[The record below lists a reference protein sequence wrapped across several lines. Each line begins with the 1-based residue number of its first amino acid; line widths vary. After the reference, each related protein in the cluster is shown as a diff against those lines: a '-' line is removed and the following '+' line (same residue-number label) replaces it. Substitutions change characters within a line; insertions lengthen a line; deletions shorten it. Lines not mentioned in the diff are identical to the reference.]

1 MLRTTSINTLLK
13 ALIGILAIALI
24 ALFGRAAVDAWQ
36 EQRTAER
43 VHAIAGVINPLFIAL
58 QNLRV
63 ERGTV
68 NTALVTPT
76 PIGADTRADIAA
88 LRNASGPAIQQAL
101 ARLGA
106 VELPDKTTLV
116 AALTRAEQ
124 AVVQRRV
131 AADADAQR
139 PKAERDPALSRAWIG
154 EVGQLVTTI
163 DKLSE
168 ALSAEIELADPVIHK
183 LMTLKQLGWAVR
195 DYAGT
200 YRLRVGAAI
209 AAGAVLPTDQR
220 LVIEKLDA
228 STNTAWRSLLEAATK
243 PLPARLTQAIDG
255 AKQSWFGAFAKERAE
270 IVKALV
276 ETGKAPLSGGEWVK
290 RSNPHLESLI
300 AVANTALDA
309 TQQFAAARS
318 SDAVAH
324 FYLQMVL
331 LIAAVAVATVAFLV
345 VTRRVT
351 APINALADAMLR
363 IGEGDLA
370 TEVPHGD
377 RTDEVGKVARALELF
392 KRHAVDK
399 QQLEREREAEAAQRE
414 RRQVTI
420 EQQIA
425 RFDASVRDA
434 LSALD
439 QTAGSMRQTSQAMS
453 ATAERTNAQAATVAG
468 ASEQASMNV
477 QTVASAIGQLS
488 GSISE
493 IARRVADS
501 AAIASKA
508 VNEAAQTSERI
519 QSLAETAG
527 RIGRVVELING
538 IASQTN
544 LLALNATIEAARA
557 GEAGKG
563 FAVVASEVK
572 NLANQTARAT
582 EEITGQISAMQGA
595 TQEAVE
601 AIGTIDRTVGEIS
614 EIATAIAS
622 AVEQQGA
629 ATAEITRNT
638 ERAAKGTAE
647 VTETIV
653 GVNQAAGETGAAAA
667 QVLTVAGEL
676 AGRAETLRQAVD
688 QFLASIR
695 SA

>member
-1 MLRTTSINTLLK
+1 MLRTISINTLLK
-13 ALIGILAIALI
+13 ALIGVLAVALI
-24 ALFGRAAVDAWQ
+24 ALFARTAYQAWQ
-36 EQRTAER
+36 DQRTADR
-43 VHAIAGVINPLFIAL
+43 MHAIAGVINPLFIAL

-68 NTALVTPT
+68 NTALATAT

-88 LRNASGPAIQQAL
+88 LRAASGPAIDQAL
-101 ARLGA
+101 ARVGA
-106 VELPDKTTLV
+106 VDLPDKAKLV
-116 AALTRAEQ
+116 GDLAQAQ
-124 AVVQRRV
+124 KAVVERRV
-131 AADADAQR
+131 AADAAAQR
-139 PKAERDPALSRAWIG
+139 PKAERDPALSPAWIS
-154 EVGQLVTTI
+154 EVGKLVTAI

-168 ALSAEIELADPVIHK
+168 ALSAEIELAHPVIHK
-183 LMTLKQLGWAVR
+183 LMTVKQLGWTVR

-209 AAGAVLPTDQR
+209 AAGEVLPIDKR
-220 LVIEKLDA
+220 LQITQLDA
-228 STNTAWRSLLEAATK
+228 GTDAAWRALLEAATK
-243 PLPARLTQAIDG
+243 PLPASVTQAIDG
-255 AKQSWFGAFAKERAE
+255 AKQGWFGGFAKERAD
-270 IVKALV
+270 IVKSLV

-300 AVANTALDA
+300 AVANAALDA

-318 SDAVAH
+318 AAAATH
-324 FYLQMVL
+324 LYLQVVL
-331 LIAAVAVATVAFLV
+331 LIAAIAIATVAFLV
-345 VTRRVT
+345 VTRHVT
-351 APINALADAMLR
+351 RPINVLADTMLR

-370 TEVPHGD
+370 AEVPHGD
-377 RTDEVGKVARALELF
+377 RADEVGKVARALETF
-392 KRHAVDK
+392 KRQALDK
-399 QQLEREREAEAAQRE
+399 QRLEHERDAETAQRE
-414 RRQVTI
+414 RRQAAI
-420 EQQIA
+420 EQQIT
-425 RFDASVRDA
+425 RFDTSVRDA
-434 LSALD
+434 LTALD

-453 ATAERTNAQAATVAG
+453 ATAERTNSQATTVAG

-488 GSISE
+488 SSISE

-501 AAIASKA
+501 ATIASKA
-508 VNEAAQTSERI
+508 VNEAAQTSQRI
-519 QSLAETAG
+519 QSLAETAE
-527 RIGRVVELING
+527 RIGRVVDLING

-601 AIGTIDRTVGEIS
+601 AIGTIDRTVGQIS

-622 AVEQQGA
+622 AVEEQGA

-647 VTETIV
+647 VTETIA

-688 QFLASIR
+688 QFLANIR